1 MNMNNPFGSI
11 AGGINDTVDAYRSNP
26 GPLNKELQQNAK
38 KPLLAQSLIKLMAAE
53 LINKEQAAKEN
64 ELRASMK
71 VDSRT
76 VADKTYE
83 QLYGKKEQ
91 EIANRVAMVERGKQ
105 LQRRK
110 AMDNLAKRQ
119 GIGALPTSL
128 NQRPTG
134 IPTNKMA
141 GGGVVA
147 FQPGGEVEVEG
158 EPYTL
163 GDAFVDATADV
174 AKDVAEFAAEY
185 PILSTLGGVLAYE
198 ATLGKFKPIKKAYDF
213 GKNTFYKIPKEL
225 YKQYKLSKSGRFKDA
240 PKIDPKTLD
249 KDAPYTDLATVK
261 ATDPKKLRQLGY
273 SSTAPLAIAE
283 IASIPADTFGIDE
296 AAKEEKEEPKDDTP
310 PLINTG
316 ATGLSSFNF
325 DVDEQNKLYENQILG
340 ALTGFASDQ
349 ASTMGKMREMQD
361 NEYYSPEAIQN
372 RAKEREAKIKAGQ
385 EKVLDA
391 RDRGIAALKEGFAT
405 ENTARENA
413 IKTMQA
419 NVDKLAGRGEFEKAA
434 NYKDFLAALSTV
446 GQGRN
451 LGEGLGLGFR
461 TLYNREDARARRA
474 ERGDK
479 EIAALKLDNAQR
491 INDQARDIFG
501 IESDKAEL
509 IQQFLTEA
517 QGRKDATG
525 DRMLAA
531 QKIQNELTL
540 AIEGLRGK
548 VSTANLN
555 AMLNIANNRTELL
568 KTAVSREGI
577 ATQNKA
583 VLAGIFGDLVK
594 FQQGLLTEFAFDD
607 TKEARAGTL
616 RAELESVQGMLNN
629 LASDLGITGP

>member
-1 MNMNNPFGSI
+1 MNNPFGSI

-91 EIANRVAMVERGKQ
+91 EIANRVAMVEQGKQ

-110 AMDNLAKRQ
+110 AMNNLAKRQ

-134 IPTNKMA
+134 VPTNKMA

-147 FQPGGEVEVEG
+147 FQKGGDEGEVE
-158 EPYTL
+158 PYTV

-283 IASIPADTFGIDE
+283 IALSLIHIS
-296 AAKEEKEEPKDDTP
+296 EPTRP
-310 PLINTG
+310 
-316 ATGLSSFNF
+316 
-325 DVDEQNKLYENQILG
+325 Y
-340 ALTGFASDQ
+340 
-349 ASTMGKMREMQD
+349 
-361 NEYYSPEAIQN
+361 
-372 RAKEREAKIKAGQ
+372 
-385 EKVLDA
+385 
-391 RDRGIAALKEGFAT
+391 
-405 ENTARENA
+405 
-413 IKTMQA
+413 
-419 NVDKLAGRGEFEKAA
+419 
-434 NYKDFLAALSTV
+434 
-446 GQGRN
+446 
-451 LGEGLGLGFR
+451 
-461 TLYNREDARARRA
+461 
-474 ERGDK
+474 
-479 EIAALKLDNAQR
+479 
-491 INDQARDIFG
+491 
-501 IESDKAEL
+501 
-509 IQQFLTEA
+509 
-517 QGRKDATG
+517 
-525 DRMLAA
+525 
-531 QKIQNELTL
+531 
-540 AIEGLRGK
+540 
-548 VSTANLN
+548 
-555 AMLNIANNRTELL
+555 
-568 KTAVSREGI
+568 
-577 ATQNKA
+577 
-583 VLAGIFGDLVK
+583 
-594 FQQGLLTEFAFDD
+594 
-607 TKEARAGTL
+607 
-616 RAELESVQGMLNN
+616 
-629 LASDLGITGP
+629 

>member
-71 VDSRT
+71 IDSRT

-91 EIANRVAMVERGKQ
+91 EIANRVAMVEQGKQ
-105 LQRRK
+105 LQKRK
-110 AMDNLAKRQ
+110 AMDNLTKRQ

-134 IPTNKMA
+134 VPTNKMA

-147 FQPGGEVEVEG
+147 FQPGGEVEV

-185 PILSTLGGVLAYE
+185 PTLSTLGGVLAYE

-249 KDAPYTDLATVK
+249 KDAPYTDLATVR
-261 ATDPKKLRQLGY
+261 ATDPRKLRQLGY
-273 SSTAPLAIAE
+273 SSSVPLGIAE
-283 IASIPADTFGIDE
+283 VASIPADTFGIE
-296 AAKEEKEEPKDDTP
+296 ETAKEEKEKPKADPP
-310 PLINTG
+310 PLIDTG
-316 ATGLSSFNF
+316 ATGSSSFDF
-325 DVDEQNKLYENQILG
+325 DVDKQSKLYENKILG
-340 ALTGFASDQ
+340 ALTGYASDQ
-349 ASTMGKMREMQD
+349 ASTMGRMREMQD

-446 GQGRN
+446 GAGRN

-491 INDQARDIFG
+491 VNDQARDIFG

-509 IQQFLTEA
+509 IQQYLTEA
-517 QGRKDATG
+517 QGREDATG

-531 QKIQNELTL
+531 QKIQNELVL

-555 AMLNIANNRTELL
+555 AMLNIANNRTELI

-594 FQQGLLTEFAFDD
+594 FQQGLITELAFDD
-607 TKEARAGTL
+607 TEEARAGTI